1 MNTPTEWSFAF
12 FDLGSKETSRRGR
25 LHRNLRRVGAAIH
38 SQSVYCMPYS
48 HYSFQRLKDLD
59 DDVFVVKADIELVAA
74 YDIFIDGL
82 MREISQKIDDLEDAK
97 AISTDLATRR
107 GYTKRY
113 NKMNERLDHLE
124 YVLQLRQNPDIMD
137 KVEEFKQRVIQID
150 DNEPGKLI

>member
-1 MNTPTEWSFAF
+1 MNKDKKKSTSELLMDELEPIINHSRRKDKIYKDTHTWEDEGGAIHPTEHDES
-12 FDLGSKETSRRGR
+12 
-25 LHRNLRRVGAAIH
+25 
-38 SQSVYCMPYS
+38 
-48 HYSFQRLKDLD
+48 
-59 DDVFVVKADIELVAA
+59 
-74 YDIFIDGL
+74 
-82 MREISQKIDDLEDAK
+82 DDLEDAK

-137 KVEEFKQRVIQID
+137 KIEEFKQRVTQID